1 MAATTGPYRECLLCP
16 RSCGVDRQGGA
27 RGFCGETAELRAAA
41 AVLHRGEEPPLA
53 GRGGSGAIFITG
65 CNLGC
70 VFCQNHQISQRPS
83 GGAAMGR
90 AISTGEFAGIC
101 RALQDRGAENI
112 NIVTG
117 SHAIPA
123 IAQGL
128 DAARDRGLVIPA
140 VWNSSAYESPAALEL
155 LNGRID
161 MYLPD
166 LKTLDCELAARFFNA
181 PDYPQ
186 TATAAILKMI
196 DMALTGTAR
205 PGPAVGVIIRHL
217 VLPGRLDSTR
227 QVLRWF
233 AAHARNHALLSL
245 MTQYTPVKTPA
256 AGTSKAPDRFLS
268 TAEYETILGWL
279 EELHITD
286 GFYQELV
293 PDDEWL
299 PDFNR
304 FNPFSPELAESV
316 WHWRGGETGIE

>member
-1 MAATTGPYRECLLCP
+1 MTTITGPYRECFLCP
-16 RSCGVDRQGGA
+16 RACGVDRRGGK

-53 GRGGSGAIFITG
+53 GRNGSGAIFISG

-70 VFCQNHQISQRPS
+70 VFCQNHQISRRPA
-83 GGAAMGR
+83 GGAALGR
-90 AISTGEFAGIC
+90 ALSAGEFAGIC
-101 RALQDRGAENI
+101 LALQDRGAENI

-128 DAARDRGLVIPA
+128 DAARDRGLRIPA
-140 VWNSSAYESPAALEL
+140 LWNSSAYESPAALEL
-155 LNGRID
+155 LKDRID
-161 MYLPD
+161 LYLPD
-166 LKTLDCELAARFFNA
+166 LKTLDPELAARFFNA

-196 DMALTGTAR
+196 DMAVTRHSSAV
-205 PGPAVGVIIRHL
+205 PGGVIIRHL

-227 QVLRWF
+227 EVLRWF

-256 AGTSKAPDRFLS
+256 AGSSKAPGRFLNS
-268 TAEYETILGWL
+268 AEYETILGWL
-279 EELHITD
+279 DELGITD

-304 FNPFSPELAESV
+304 SNPFSPELAEPV
-316 WHWRGGETGIE
+316 WHWSCGQTGTG